1 MAPPP
6 RQPCS
11 AGGCTYSTPENLP
24 TWDMVT
30 QHLTIH
36 QQTVHPTPAAGPPTP
51 GTTSAPRTAK
61 KERPTISSQMTEE
74 QWRFFVDEWN
84 RYKRQTKVKDQELL
98 DELWSCMVE
107 ELRQLAFA
115 EGGSA
120 NLQTEDAM
128 TKKIKSL
135 AVVSLHSSVHV
146 VNLHEQRQQS
156 DENVHSFAA
165 RVRGIAA
172 SCGLQKKCPGCD
184 QTVNFSEETCY
195 HVVMAG
201 LCDQNTKEKALT
213 QAMMDTIK
221 DLDSLVKWCTAEES
235 GRLGM
240 PSNTIAPVRKSSY
253 KLQHKIQSC
262 NNCGSKR
269 HGDGSPL
276 AREKQCKAFGK
287 TCAKCGRKNHF
298 AAVCKATTP
307 TGGTNAITAEASDEA
322 ATHNALHFLAIN
334 SSAPPEEDSTK
345 SCATQRAFQDAL
357 TFAPSCGDSSS
368 CFAPSL
374 GESSSCF
381 APSPNGSS
389 SFAPYPLPQFVPTTP
404 AHLSALVQNMKDWG
418 SNTVN
423 TVPLPHM
430 LHDIHRG
437 WLKSNPSKTPNLS
450 LTIKLHL
457 PSYTQLGLTIPTFKR
472 RLSNPTRSAKA
483 ASVMDTGAQMVA

>member
-1 MAPPP
+1 M
-6 RQPCS
+6 
-11 AGGCTYSTPENLP
+11 
-24 TWDMVT
+24 
-30 QHLTIH
+30 
-36 QQTVHPTPAAGPPTP
+36 
-51 GTTSAPRTAK
+51 
-61 KERPTISSQMTEE
+61 
-74 QWRFFVDEWN
+74 DEWN

-120 NLQTEDAM
+120 KLLTEDTM

-269 HGDGSPL
+269 HGDGSPQ

-287 TCAKCGRKNHF
+287 SCAKCGRQNHF
-298 AAVCKATTP
+298 AAV
-307 TGGTNAITAEASDEA
+307 
-322 ATHNALHFLAIN
+322 
-334 SSAPPEEDSTK
+334 
-345 SCATQRAFQDAL
+345 
-357 TFAPSCGDSSS
+357 
-368 CFAPSL
+368 
-374 GESSSCF
+374 
-381 APSPNGSS
+381 
-389 SFAPYPLPQFVPTTP
+389 
-404 AHLSALVQNMKDWG
+404 
-418 SNTVN
+418 
-423 TVPLPHM
+423 
-430 LHDIHRG
+430 
-437 WLKSNPSKTPNLS
+437 
-450 LTIKLHL
+450 
-457 PSYTQLGLTIPTFKR
+457 
-472 RLSNPTRSAKA
+472 
-483 ASVMDTGAQMVA
+483 

>member
-1 MAPPP
+1 
-6 RQPCS
+6 
-11 AGGCTYSTPENLP
+11 
-24 TWDMVT
+24 MVT

-253 KLQHKIQSC
+253 KLQHK
-262 NNCGSKR
+262 
-269 HGDGSPL
+269 L
-276 AREKQCKAFGK
+276 
-287 TCAKCGRKNHF
+287 
-298 AAVCKATTP
+298 
-307 TGGTNAITAEASDEA
+307 
-322 ATHNALHFLAIN
+322 
-334 SSAPPEEDSTK
+334 
-345 SCATQRAFQDAL
+345 
-357 TFAPSCGDSSS
+357 
-368 CFAPSL
+368 
-374 GESSSCF
+374 
-381 APSPNGSS
+381 
-389 SFAPYPLPQFVPTTP
+389 
-404 AHLSALVQNMKDWG
+404 
-418 SNTVN
+418 
-423 TVPLPHM
+423 
-430 LHDIHRG
+430 
-437 WLKSNPSKTPNLS
+437 
-450 LTIKLHL
+450 
-457 PSYTQLGLTIPTFKR
+457 
-472 RLSNPTRSAKA
+472 
-483 ASVMDTGAQMVA
+483 

>member
-11 AGGCTYSTPENLP
+11 ADGCSYSTPENLP
-24 TWDMVT
+24 NWDMVT
-30 QHLTIH
+30 QHLSIH
-36 QQTVHPTPAAGPPTP
+36 QNTVHPAPAAGQPVPATP
-51 GTTSAPRTAK
+51 AVSRTAK

-74 QWRFFVDEWN
+74 QWRFFTDEWN

-115 EGGSA
+115 EGGSV
-120 NLQTEDAM
+120 NLTTEEKM
-128 TKKIKSL
+128 IKKIKTL

-172 SCGLQKKCPGCD
+172 SCGLQKRCPGC
-184 QTVNFSEETCY
+184 QETVNFSEETCY

-201 LCDQNTKEKALT
+201 LNDQGTKEKALT
-213 QAMMDTIK
+213 QAMMETIK

-240 PSNTIAPVRKSSY
+240 PSNTIAPIRKSSY

-262 NNCGSKR
+262 NNCGAKR
-269 HGDGSPL
+269 HGDGSPQ

-287 TCAKCGRKNHF
+287 TCSKCGRRNHF
-298 AAVCKATTP
+298 ASVCKASLHTLAKATTP
-307 TGGTNAITAEASDEA
+307 TGGTNAITTEASEETS
-322 ATHNALHFLAIN
+322 THGALHFLAIN
-334 SSAPPEEDSTK
+334 SSAAVEEKNAKFQASQEALQEDSL
-345 SCATQRAFQDAL
+345 L
-357 TFAPSCGDSSS
+357 TPM
-368 CFAPSL
+368 
-374 GESSSCF
+374 
-381 APSPNGSS
+381 
-389 SFAPYPLPQFVPTTP
+389 APYPLPQCVPTTP
-404 AHLSALVQNMKDWG
+404 DHLSALVQNMKDWG
-418 SNTVN
+418 SYKVN

-437 WLKSNPSKTPNLS
+437 FLS
-450 LTIKLHL
+450 E
-457 PSYTQLGLTIPTFKR
+457 
-472 RLSNPTRSAKA
+472 
-483 ASVMDTGAQMVA
+483 